1 MLVDTHCHV
10 IDDAFGEGP
19 DAVLERAQSAGVTA
33 FVCVG
38 VGGLD
43 AARRA
48 VQLAERRADVVA
60 TVGIHPHD
68 ASSWAPE
75 LERDLVDL
83 LAHERVVAVGEVG
96 LDHHYDHSPRDAQ
109 ERCFRRFVNLA
120 REVRKPLVIHTRS
133 AKQQTLSVLKEEGAR
148 DVGGVIHCFSEDV
161 EFARAV
167 LELGFYVSFSGIVTF
182 RNAVSVQEAARFA
195 PTDRILLETDAPY
208 LAPVPLRGKRC
219 EPAFVVHTA
228 RRMAELRGVA
238 FDALVQQTSEN
249 AERCFGGWRR
259 RLPAAK

>member
-1 MLVDTHCHV
+1 V

-19 DAVLERAQSAGVTA
+19 DAVLERAQGAGVTA

-75 LERDLVDL
+75 LERELVEL

-96 LDHHYDHSPRDAQ
+96 LDHHYDHSPRDLQ
-109 ERCFRRFVNLA
+109 ERCFRRFVGLA
-120 REVRKPLVIHTRS
+120 RELHKPLVIHTRN
-133 AKQQTLSVLKEEGAR
+133 AKQQTLSVLQEEGAR

-182 RNAVSVQEAARFA
+182 KNAESVHAAARFA
-195 PTDRILLETDAPY
+195 PADRILLETDAPY
-208 LAPVPLRGKRC
+208 LAPVPVRGKRC
-219 EPAFVVHTA
+219 EPAFIVHTA
-228 RRMAELRGVA
+228 RRAAELRGVA
-238 FDALVQQTSEN
+238 FEELIEQTGEN
-249 AERCFGGWRR
+249 ARALFGGWRER
-259 RLPAAK
+259 RPAAK

>member
-1 MLVDTHCHV
+1 VLVDTHCHV
-10 IDDAFGEGP
+10 IDDAFAEGP
-19 DAVLERAQSAGVTA
+19 DAVLERALGEGVTA

-38 VGGLD
+38 VGGLE

-75 LERDLVDL
+75 LERELVGL

-109 ERCFRRFVNLA
+109 ERCFRRFVSLA
-120 REVRKPLVIHTRS
+120 RELRKPLVIHTRS
-133 AKQQTLSVLKEEGAR
+133 AKRETLDVLREEGAR

-161 EFARAV
+161 EFARAA
-167 LELGFYVSFSGIVTF
+167 LELGFYLSFSGIVTF
-182 RNAVSVQEAARFA
+182 KNAESVQAAARFA
-195 PTDRILLETDAPY
+195 PADRILLETDAPY
-208 LAPVPLRGKRC
+208 LAPVPVRGKRC

-228 RRMAELRGVA
+228 RRVAELRGVVVE
-238 FDALVQQTSEN
+238 ALIQQTGEN
-249 AERCFGGWRR
+249 ARALFRW
-259 RLPAAK
+259 LA

>member
-1 MLVDTHCHV
+1 M
-10 IDDAFGEGP
+10 
-19 DAVLERAQSAGVTA
+19 
-33 FVCVG
+33 
-38 VGGLD
+38 
-43 AARRA
+43 
-48 VQLAERRADVVA
+48 
-60 TVGIHPHD
+60 
-68 ASSWAPE
+68 
-75 LERDLVDL
+75 
-83 LAHERVVAVGEVG
+83 
-96 LDHHYDHSPRDAQ
+96 
-109 ERCFRRFVNLA
+109 
-120 REVRKPLVIHTRS
+120 
-133 AKQQTLSVLKEEGAR
+133 LKEEGAR
-148 DVGGVIHCFSEDV
+148 DVGGVIHCFSEDI

-195 PTDRILLETDAPY
+195 PPDRILVETDAPY